1 MEHFDGAVSVV
12 GVENAQGVES
22 VDDVRREVGVGRK
35 SWVDIKGNAG
45 HQSREEALSDRML
58 ELDQIIEKQINHHHD
73 IHV

>member
-1 MEHFDGAVSVV
+1 M
-12 GVENAQGVES
+12 
-22 VDDVRREVGVGRK
+22 RREVGVGRK